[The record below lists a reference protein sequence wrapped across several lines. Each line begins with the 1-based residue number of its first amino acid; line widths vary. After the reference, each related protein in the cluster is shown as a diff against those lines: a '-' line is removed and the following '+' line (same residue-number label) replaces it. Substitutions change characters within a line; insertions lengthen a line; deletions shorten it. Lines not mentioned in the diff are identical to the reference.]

1 MPTRRKS
8 DQELLKVLKIMEAAR
23 SGLFYHLCAS
33 LHSSSPSDRGEH
45 SQELMRLIA
54 SARSRTDRWV
64 QLAWPRLADADVILR
79 CDQIKQKLAPIAT
92 MISPAI
98 EKLRPIVSNEWPLL
112 DGLVENSA
120 TLVDDSRLLAKLTQY
135 LQELNKIGPAK
146 LCKIEQ
152 QLSQLERQQGNAPL
166 SSTDDLEPEIL
177 WVIELTLLLKLG
189 FSYLAKL
196 YLGYAFLAY
205 VLFTYTLSE
214 VFGAMQQSGQCLRD
228 FISGEDGLS
237 HDYWR
242 TQLRP
247 ALLDL
252 SHDASLLRILT
263 VENEAMIEFL
273 EARYELG
280 GNMEKALNILWDL
293 GVRAGGK
300 PIRWTEVVA
309 QLHEIQVNEGLQD
322 SLYRLITVLDDYVDK
337 KEFAAILGEGAE
349 GKLLNS
355 LRKATWHDFLDE
367 KKRTRADKRKVKV
380 VLFSQLSEYQ
390 GNGDKGLPFD
400 EVAGRIAQREADDAF
415 ERTEARLTL
424 EKLVQVPELTHRE
437 QEALL
442 LTMALARGG
451 EEPTLE
457 KIGKLM
463 GVTKGTVKKLRD
475 RVYRKL
481 RRYALR
487 V

>member
-1 MPTRRKS
+1 
-8 DQELLKVLKIMEAAR
+8 
-23 SGLFYHLCAS
+23 
-33 LHSSSPSDRGEH
+33 
-45 SQELMRLIA
+45 MRLIA
-54 SARSRTDRWV
+54 STRSRIDRWV

-92 MISPAI
+92 MIPPAI
-98 EKLRPIVSNEWPLL
+98 EKLRPIVSNEWPQL

-120 TLVDDSRLLAKLTQY
+120 TLVDDNRLLAKLTQY

-152 QLSQLERQQGNAPL
+152 QLSQLERQQRDAPL
-166 SSTDDLEPEIL
+166 SSTDNLEPEIL
-177 WVIELTLLLKLG
+177 WVIELALLMKLG
-189 FSYLAKL
+189 FLCLSKL
-196 YLGYAFLAY
+196 YLQYAFLAC

-214 VFGAMQQSGQCLRD
+214 VLRAMQQSGQCLRD

-252 SHDASLLRILT
+252 SYDAKFLRILT

-273 EARYELG
+273 EARYELD

-300 PIRWTEVVA
+300 PRRWTEVVA

-322 SLYRLITVLDDYVDK
+322 SLYRLITTLEDYVDK
-337 KEFAAILGEGAE
+337 KDFYAILEEGAE

-355 LRKATWHDFLDE
+355 LRKSAWI
-367 KKRTRADKRKVKV
+367 AV
-380 VLFSQLSEYQ
+380 
-390 GNGDKGLPFD
+390 
-400 EVAGRIAQREADDAF
+400 GR
-415 ERTEARLTL
+415 
-424 EKLVQVPELTHRE
+424 
-437 QEALL
+437 LL
-442 LTMALARGG
+442 L
-451 EEPTLE
+451 
-457 KIGKLM
+457 
-463 GVTKGTVKKLRD
+463 
-475 RVYRKL
+475 
-481 RRYALR
+481 
-487 V
+487 

>member
-1 MPTRRKS
+1 
-8 DQELLKVLKIMEAAR
+8 
-23 SGLFYHLCAS
+23 
-33 LHSSSPSDRGEH
+33 
-45 SQELMRLIA
+45 
-54 SARSRTDRWV
+54 
-64 QLAWPRLADADVILR
+64 
-79 CDQIKQKLAPIAT
+79 
-92 MISPAI
+92 MIPPAI

-189 FSYLAKL
+189 FSYLTKL

-205 VLFTYTLSE
+205 ILFTYTLSE

-252 SHDASLLRILT
+252 SDDAKLLRILT
-263 VENEAMIEFL
+263 IENEAMVEFL
-273 EARYELG
+273 EARYKLG

-300 PIRWTEVVA
+300 PIRWTEVVV
-309 QLHEIQVNEGLQD
+309 QLHEIQANEGLQD
-322 SLYRLITVLDDYVDK
+322 SLYRLIAVLDDYVDK

-355 LRKATWHDFLDE
+355 LKKATWHDFLDE
-367 KKRTRADKRKVKV
+367 KKRTGAKKRKAKV
-380 VLFSQLSEYQ
+380 VLFSQLSKYQ
-390 GNGDKGLPFD
+390 GNGDEGMSLDEAASRVAEKEAHTAFD
-400 EVAGRIAQREADDAF
+400 VV
-415 ERTEARLTL
+415 EARHTL
-424 EKLVQVPELTHRE
+424 KQLSQVAELTDGER
-437 QEALL
+437 QALL
-442 LTMALARGG
+442 LAIALVEDNG
-451 EEPTLE
+451 ELPTYKEL
-457 KIGKLM
+457 GKAI
-463 GVTKGTVKKLRD
+463 GVTKGTAKKLLD
-475 RVYRKL
+475 RAFKKL
-481 RRYALR
+481 RRYSPSD
-487 V
+487 

>member
-1 MPTRRKS
+1 MSTRRKS
-8 DQELLKVLKIMEAAR
+8 DEELPKALKIMQAAR
-23 SGLFYHLCAS
+23 SGLFYHLYAS

-45 SQELMRLIA
+45 SQELVRLIA
-54 SARSRTDRWV
+54 SARSRMDMWV
-64 QLAWPRLADADVILR
+64 QLTWPGLADADVILR
-79 CDQIKQKLAPIAT
+79 CDQINQKLAPIAT
-92 MISPAI
+92 MIPPVL
-98 EKLRPIVSNEWPLL
+98 EKLHPIASIEWPLL
-112 DGLVENSA
+112 DDLVENSA
-120 TLVDDSRLLAKLTQY
+120 TLVDDSRLLVKLNQY
-135 LQELNKIGPAK
+135 LQELNKIGAAK
-146 LCKIEQ
+146 LSKIEQ
-152 QLSQLERQQGNAPL
+152 QLSQLERQQGDAPL

-189 FSYLAKL
+189 FSYLTKL

-205 VLFTYTLSE
+205 ILFTYTLSE

-252 SHDASLLRILT
+252 SDNTRLLRILT
-263 VENEAMIEFL
+263 IENEAMVEFL

-322 SLYRLITVLDDYVDK
+322 SLYRLITTLEDYVDK
-337 KEFAAILGEGAE
+337 KEFYAILGEGAQ
-349 GKLLNS
+349 GKLLSS
-355 LRKATWHDFLDE
+355 LKKATWHDFLDE
-367 KKRTRADKRKVKV
+367 KKRAGAKKRKAKV
-380 VLFSQLSEYQ
+380 LPFSQLSEYQ

-400 EVAGRIAQREADDAF
+400 EVADRIAHREADDAF
-415 ERTEARLTL
+415 EPTEVRLTL
-424 EKLVQVPELTHRE
+424 EQLVQVPELTRRE

-442 LTMALARGG
+442 LTMALVRDG

-457 KIGKLM
+457 EVGKLM
-463 GVTKGTVKKLRD
+463 GVTKGTVKKLLD
-475 RVYRKL
+475 RAYRKL

>member
-1 MPTRRKS
+1 MSTRRKS
-8 DQELLKVLKIMEAAR
+8 DEELPKALKIMQALKW
-23 SGLFYHLCAS
+23 GLFYHLCAS
-33 LHSSSPSDRGEH
+33 LHSSSPSDRREH
-45 SQELMRLIA
+45 SQKLMRLIA
-54 SARSRTDRWV
+54 DVRSCTGRWV
-64 QLAWPRLADADVILR
+64 QLAWPGLADADVILS

-92 MISPAI
+92 MIPPAI
-98 EKLRPIVSNEWPLL
+98 EKLRPIVSNEWPLP

-120 TLVDDSRLLAKLTQY
+120 TLVDDSRLLVKLTQY
-135 LQELNKIGPAK
+135 LQELNKIGAAK
-146 LCKIEQ
+146 LSKIEQ

-177 WVIELTLLLKLG
+177 WVIELALLLKLG
-189 FSYLAKL
+189 FLYLTKL
-196 YLGYAFLAY
+196 YLGYAFVAY

-228 FISGEDGLS
+228 FISGEDGLP

-252 SHDASLLRILT
+252 SDDASLLRILT
-263 VENEAMIEFL
+263 IENEAMIEFL

-280 GNMEKALNILWDL
+280 GNMEKALNILWGL

-322 SLYRLITVLDDYVDK
+322 SLCRLITTLDDYVDK
-337 KEFAAILGEGAE
+337 KEFDAILEEGAE
-349 GKLLNS
+349 GKLLYS

-367 KKRTRADKRKVKV
+367 KKRARADERKGKV
-380 VLFSQLSEYQ
+380 VLFSQLSERQ

-400 EVAGRIAQREADDAF
+400 EVVDRIAHREADDAF
-415 ERTEARLTL
+415 ERTEVRLTL
-424 EKLVQVPELTHRE
+424 EQLGQVPELTRRE
-437 QEALL
+437 REVLL
-442 LTMALARGG
+442 LTVALVRDG

-457 KIGKLM
+457 EVGKLM

-475 RVYRKL
+475 RAYRKL

>member
-1 MPTRRKS
+1 MSTRRKS
-8 DQELLKVLKIMEAAR
+8 DEELPKVLKIMQA
-23 SGLFYHLCAS
+23 SKWGLFYHLCAS
-33 LHSSSPSDRGEH
+33 LHSSSPSDRREH

-54 SARSRTDRWV
+54 NARSCTGRWV
-64 QLAWPRLADADVILR
+64 QLAWPGLADADVILT

-92 MISPAI
+92 MIPPAI
-98 EKLRPIVSNEWPLL
+98 EKLRPIANNEWPLP
-112 DGLVENSA
+112 DDLVENFF

-135 LQELNKIGPAK
+135 LQELNNIGAAK
-146 LCKIEQ
+146 LSKIER
-152 QLSQLERQQGNAPL
+152 QLSQLERQQGDAPL

-177 WVIELTLLLKLG
+177 WVIELALLLKLG
-189 FSYLAKL
+189 FLYLTKL
-196 YLGYAFLAY
+196 YLGYAFVAY
-205 VLFTYTLSE
+205 VFFTYTLSE

-228 FISGEDGLS
+228 FISGENDLS

-263 VENEAMIEFL
+263 IENEAMVKFL

-280 GNMEKALNILWDL
+280 EDMEKALNILWDR

-300 PIRWTEVVA
+300 AEKWSEVIA
-309 QLHEIQVNEGLQD
+309 HLHEIKGNEKLQD
-322 SLYRLITVLDDYVDK
+322 ALYRLITTLEDYVDR
-337 KEFAAILGEGAE
+337 KEFYAILEEGAQ
-349 GKLLNS
+349 GKLLSS
-355 LRKATWHDFLDE
+355 LKKATWHDFLDE
-367 KKRTRADKRKVKV
+367 KKRAGAKKRKAKV
-380 VLFSQLSEYQ
+380 LPFSQLSKYQ

-415 ERTEARLTL
+415 ERTEVRRTL
-424 EKLVQVPELTHRE
+424 EKLVQVPELTRRE

-442 LTMALARGG
+442 LTMALVRGG

-457 KIGKLM
+457 EVGNLM

-475 RVYRKL
+475 RAFKKL